1 MADEKNFDAKIEDL
15 ANALA
20 DKALG
25 NLPPDKELV
34 DCFKALAGYYSSSR
48 KVRQPEAPESTSG
61 FGDIKRRIAAAGTGE
76 EGEEDAA
83 RKTDKPA
90 H

>member
-1 MADEKNFDAKIEDL
+1 MADKKAFDDKMEEL

-25 NLPPDKELV
+25 NLPPDKDMV
-34 DCFKALAGYYSSSR
+34 DCFKALGGYYASSR
-48 KVRQPEAPESTSG
+48 KLKGSGEEPSEGG
-61 FGDIKRRIAAAGTGE
+61 FGGIRKRIADASNAPVTGS
-76 EGEEDAA
+76 
-83 RKTDKPA
+83 KTTLE